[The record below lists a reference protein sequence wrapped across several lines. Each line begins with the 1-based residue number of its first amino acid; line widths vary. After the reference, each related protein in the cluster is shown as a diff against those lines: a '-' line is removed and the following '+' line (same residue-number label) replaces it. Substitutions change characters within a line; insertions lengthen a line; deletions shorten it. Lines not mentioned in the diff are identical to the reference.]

1 MNIDRSKMVNKTGVA
16 TNCLMYMLIR
26 LATQNSFNNESI
38 DNTKKSFTIMDSI
51 NRSLSQ
57 VEK

>member
-1 MNIDRSKMVNKTGVA
+1 MNLNKSHINRTGVA

-26 LATQNSFNNESI
+26 LATQNKETESM
-38 DNTKKSFTIMDSI
+38 DDVKKSLTIMDSI
-51 NRSLSQ
+51 NRSLSK

>member
-1 MNIDRSKMVNKTGVA
+1 MDLNKSYINRTGVA

-26 LATQNSFNNESI
+26 LATQNKET
-38 DNTKKSFTIMDSI
+38 DTLDDTKKSLTIMDSI
-51 NRSLSQ
+51 NRSLSK

>member
-1 MNIDRSKMVNKTGVA
+1 MDLNKSTMVNTTGVA

-26 LATQNSFNNESI
+26 LATQTEDTSEI
-38 DNTKKSFTIMDSI
+38 DDSKKSFTIMDSI
-51 NRSLSQ
+51 NRSLSK